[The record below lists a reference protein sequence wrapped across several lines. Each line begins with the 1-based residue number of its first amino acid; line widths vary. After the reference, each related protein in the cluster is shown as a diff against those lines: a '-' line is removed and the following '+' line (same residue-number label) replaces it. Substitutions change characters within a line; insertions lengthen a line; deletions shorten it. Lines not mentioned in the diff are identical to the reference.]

1 MKKTSILIIF
11 VVLVS
16 GAIAQTKDAYETS
29 GEKSKGGLF
38 DPARLTV
45 NHSLSFGM
53 GSNSGISSLKS
64 QSMYGTMLQYSFV
77 APVTLNLNFALPIH
91 STFNSSQNLNMNNL
105 RSADYFNSIPFDF
118 SMTWK
123 PSENTNFTLSISKM
137 NYYDYYGNYGFY
149 GYNMWNR
156 SPFPYAER
164 DK

>member
-1 MKKTSILIIF
+1 MKKVSILLL
-11 VVLVS
+11 LVS
-16 GAIAQTKDAYETS
+16 IVFWVTAQTKDAYET
-29 GEKSKGGLF
+29 GEKSKGGFF
-38 DPARLTV
+38 DPSRLTI

-53 GSNSGISSLKS
+53 GSYSGMSSFKS

-91 STFNSSQNLNMNNL
+91 STFNSTQNLNMTNL

-118 SMTWK
+118 SLTWK

-156 SPFPYAER
+156 SPFPYEER
-164 DK
+164 DR

>member
-1 MKKTSILIIF
+1 MAIL
-11 VVLVS
+11 VT
-16 GAIAQTKDAYETS
+16 AQTKDAYETK
-29 GEKSKGGLF
+29 EKSKVGLF
-38 DPARLTV
+38 DPSRLTV

-53 GSNSGISSLKS
+53 GSNSGISSFKS

-91 STFNSSQNLNMNNL
+91 STFNSSQNLNMTNL

-137 NYYDYYGNYGFY
+137 NYYDYYGNNGFY

-156 SPFPYAER
+156 SPFPYEER
-164 DK
+164 DR

>member
-1 MKKTSILIIF
+1 MKKMSFLIL
-11 VVLVS
+11 LVS
-16 GAIAQTKDAYETS
+16 MVSWGTAQTKDAYEST
-29 GEKSKGGLF
+29 EKSKGGLL
-38 DPARLTV
+38 DPSRLTV

-53 GSNSGISSLKS
+53 GSNSGISSFKT

-91 STFNSSQNLNMNNL
+91 STFNSTQNLNMTNL

-137 NYYDYYGNYGFY
+137 NYNDYYGNYGLY

-156 SPFPYAER
+156 SALPYAER
-164 DK
+164 DR

>member
-1 MKKTSILIIF
+1 MKKMSILMLL
-11 VVLVS
+11 VTLVS
-16 GAIAQTKDAYETS
+16 GVSAQTKDAYET

-38 DPARLTV
+38 DQSRLTV

-53 GSNSGISSLKS
+53 GSNSGISSFKS

-91 STFNSSQNLNMNNL
+91 STFNSTQNLNMTNL

-118 SMTWK
+118 SLTWK

-137 NYYDYYGNYGFY
+137 NYSDYYGYYGNY

-156 SPFPYAER
+156 SPFPYIER

>member
-1 MKKTSILIIF
+1 MLLVT
-11 VVLVS
+11 LVS
-16 GAIAQTKDAYETS
+16 GVSAQTKDAYET

-38 DPARLTV
+38 DQSRLTV

-53 GSNSGISSLKS
+53 GSNSGISSFKS

-91 STFNSSQNLNMNNL
+91 STFNSTQNLNMTNL

-118 SMTWK
+118 SLTWK

-137 NYYDYYGNYGFY
+137 NYSDYYGYYGNY

-156 SPFPYAER
+156 SPFPYIER